1 MDVRYNW
8 SITDFEIGCPLGR
21 GKFGRVYL
29 AREKST
35 KFMIALK
42 LLYKSELVK
51 SRLEKQVLREI
62 EIQTHL
68 K

>member
-1 MDVRYNW
+1 MV
-8 SITDFEIGCPLGR
+8 
-21 GKFGRVYL
+21 
-29 AREKST
+29 
-35 KFMIALK
+35 ALK

-68 K
+68 Q